1 MNKIYFDIIDST
13 NTYLKSNTNLPNLT
27 IVAARHQTNGKGRLG
42 RTWFDNDDLMF
53 SILVKEHLDKPTDYS
68 FLIAITI
75 CNVLDKFNLNPLIKW
90 PNDIIVNDKKI
101 SGILL
106 ESTGIN
112 RIENVIIGVG
122 INTNSKSFPSDLVF
136 KATSLSLETNN
147 KIDNNKLLDLIIDE
161 FNNLY
166 NLYINKN
173 INIIKEVEKRFYLLD
188 RLVNFIYKNDL
199 CMGIA
204 KGIDSDG
211 NIIIQA
217 NNNEYHISS
226 GEITLQDIY
235 NK

>member
-1 MNKIYFDIIDST
+1 MNKIYFDTIDST

-53 SILVKEHLDKPTDYS
+53 SMLVKEHLDKPTDYS

-75 CNVLDKFNLNPLIKW
+75 CNVLDKFNLNPQIKW

-122 INTNSKSFPSDLVF
+122 INTNSKSFPSNLVF

-161 FNNLY
+161 FKPDA
-166 NLYINKN
+166 IS
-173 INIIKEVEKRFYLLD
+173 VEELF
-188 RLVNFIYKNDL
+188 F
-199 CMGIA
+199 
-204 KGIDSDG
+204 
-211 NIIIQA
+211 
-217 NNNEYHISS
+217 NNNKKP
-226 GEITLQDIY
+226 TAR
-235 NK
+235 